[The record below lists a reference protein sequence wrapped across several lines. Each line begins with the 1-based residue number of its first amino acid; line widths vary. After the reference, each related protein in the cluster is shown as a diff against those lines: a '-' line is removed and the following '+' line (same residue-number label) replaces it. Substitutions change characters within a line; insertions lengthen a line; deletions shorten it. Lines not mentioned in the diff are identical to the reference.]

1 LGRQLAV
8 AGCAVLFAEWQGDV
22 VPDDADCGAVSEPPH
37 MLFPNGPQAVE
48 SNRLV
53 VQVQPAEGIQLH
65 FETKVPD
72 AG

>member
-1 LGRQLAV
+1 M
-8 AGCAVLFAEWQGDV
+8 
-22 VPDDADCGAVSEPPH
+22 PDDADCGAVSEPPH